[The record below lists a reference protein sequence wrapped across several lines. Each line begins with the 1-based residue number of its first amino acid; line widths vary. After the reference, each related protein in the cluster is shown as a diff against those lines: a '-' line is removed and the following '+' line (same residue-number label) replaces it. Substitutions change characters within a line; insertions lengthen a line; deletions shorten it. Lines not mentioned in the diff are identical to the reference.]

1 MTYAE
6 AVARILALRGGERA
20 GMRPGLERI
29 EAMLDAIG
37 RPEQAFTIAQV
48 GGTNGK
54 GSISAMLAAI
64 LQAAGRRVGL
74 YTSPHLAHYRERIR
88 VDGRPISESDF
99 VDGVDALG
107 TLITRLDLS
116 VFEAG
121 TALALDHF
129 CRERVDVAV
138 LEVGLGGRLDATT
151 VGRPRVVVLGPI
163 DYDHQ
168 HELGDTLTLIAAEKA
183 AIIRSG
189 VAFSA
194 RQDPEAAAVITRR
207 AAEAGVPLSLE
218 GPRPARHPARIHPRG
233 PAARPGGTGLAD
245 AATWPAGCWASTS
258 RAMPCSRPRRRG
270 SWGRTRARSARA
282 CSGARWPGRFQIFR
296 REPLVIL
303 DGAHNPAGARAL
315 AASLRAYFPGRP
327 VTFVIGVL
335 ADKDA
340 GGILAALRPLA
351 ARVILTASANPA
363 GGLAGRAA
371 GPAARRHARGDCPV
385 GAGRAR
391 HGHRRG
397 SARDRV
403 RGRLALA
410 DRRRP
415 GRRGRRAG
423 CSFHGRSPL
432 LAWASM
438 SAPRFPVRS
447 MSGPKGLLLAI
458 LFSVEAVMGR
468 SARPGPSPASR
479 PSARAAR
486 KPP

>member
-6 AVARILALRGGERA
+6 AVGRILALRGGERA

-29 EAMLDAIG
+29 EAVLDAIG

-107 TLITRLDLS
+107 TLITRLDLT

-129 CRERVDVAV
+129 CRARVDVAV

-151 VGRPRVVVLGPI
+151 VGKPRVVVLGPI

-168 HELGDTLTLIAAEKA
+168 HELGDTLALIAAEKA

-194 RQDPEAAAVITRR
+194 RQDPEVEAVITRR
-207 AAEAGVPLSLE
+207 AAETGVPLSLE
-218 GPRPARHPARIHPRG
+218 GRDLRVTPLGFTLEAQRLHLEGPDWRIPDVACALLG
-233 PAARPGGTGLAD
+233 VYQPGNALLAAAAARELGADEGAIRAGL
-245 AATWPAGCWASTS
+245 G
-258 RAMPCSRPRRRG
+258 
-270 SWGRTRARSARA
+270 
-282 CSGARWPGRFQIFR
+282 GARWPGRFQIFR
-296 REPLVIL
+296 RDPLVVL

-315 AASLRAYFPGRP
+315 AASLRAYFPGRL

-351 ARVILTASANPA
+351 ARVILTASANP
-363 GGLAGRAA
+363 RAA
-371 GPAARRHARGDCPV
+371 APEALRALLPAGARVDTARSPQD
-385 GAGRAR
+385 
-391 HGHRRG
+391 
-397 SARDRV
+397 
-403 RGRLALA
+403 ALA
-410 DRRRP
+410 MAIAEDP
-415 GRRGRRAG
+415 GGIVCVAGSLSLIGAVLAAAGDGQDVLFRAG
-423 CSFHGRSPL
+423 
-432 LAWASM
+432 
-438 SAPRFPVRS
+438 
-447 MSGPKGLLLAI
+447 
-458 LFSVEAVMGR
+458 
-468 SARPGPSPASR
+468 ARC
-479 PSARAAR
+479 
-486 KPP
+486 

>member
-64 LQAAGRRVGL
+64 LQAAGRHVGL

-107 TLITRLDLS
+107 TLITRLDLT

-151 VGRPRVVVLGPI
+151 VGKPRVVVLGPI

-183 AIIRSG
+183 AIIRG
-189 VAFSA
+189 GAAFSA
-194 RQDPEAAAVITRR
+194 RQDPEAEAVIIRR

-218 GPRPARHPARIHPRG
+218 GRDLRVTPLGFTLEAQRLDLEGPGWRISDVACGLLGVYQPG
-233 PAARPGGTGLAD
+233 NALLAAAAARELGADEGAIRAGLA
-245 AATWPAGCWASTS
+245 
-258 RAMPCSRPRRRG
+258 
-270 SWGRTRARSARA
+270 
-282 CSGARWPGRFQIFR
+282 GARWPGRFQIFR
-296 REPLVIL
+296 RDPLVVL

-351 ARVILTASANPA
+351 ARVVLTASANP
-363 GGLAGRAA
+363 RAA
-371 GPAARRHARGDCPV
+371 PPDALRALLPPGLRVDVARSPQD
-385 GAGRAR
+385 
-391 HGHRRG
+391 
-397 SARDRV
+397 
-403 RGRLALA
+403 ALA
-410 DRRRP
+410 VATAADP
-415 GRRGRRAG
+415 RGIVCVAG
-423 CSFHGRSPL
+423 SLSLIGDV
-432 LAWASM
+432 LAA
-438 SAPRFPVRS
+438 AGDGQDV
-447 MSGPKGLLLAI
+447 
-458 LFSVEAVMGR
+458 LFTAG
-468 SARPGPSPASR
+468 ARC
-479 PSARAAR
+479 
-486 KPP
+486 

>member
-37 RPEQAFTIAQV
+37 RPEQAFTIVQV

-107 TLITRLDLS
+107 TLITRLDLT

-151 VGRPRVVVLGPI
+151 VGKPRVVVLGPI

-168 HELGDTLTLIAAEKA
+168 HELGDTLGLIAAEKA

-194 RQDPEAAAVITRR
+194 RQHPEAEAVITRR

-218 GPRPARHPARIHPRG
+218 GRDLRVTPLDFTLEAQRLHLEGPDWRIPDVACG
-233 PAARPGGTGLAD
+233 LLGVYQPGNALLAAAAARELGADEGAIRAGL
-245 AATWPAGCWASTS
+245 
-258 RAMPCSRPRRRG
+258 R
-270 SWGRTRARSARA
+270 
-282 CSGARWPGRFQIFR
+282 GARWPGRFQIFR
-296 REPLVIL
+296 RDPLVIL

-315 AASLRAYFPGRP
+315 AASLRAYFPGRL

-351 ARVILTASANPA
+351 ARVILTASANP
-363 GGLAGRAA
+363 RAA
-371 GPAARRHARGDCPV
+371 PPDALRALLPAGARVDTA
-385 GAGRAR
+385 
-391 HGHRRG
+391 
-397 SARDRV
+397 
-403 RGRLALA
+403 
-410 DRRRP
+410 
-415 GRRGRRAG
+415 
-423 CSFHGRSPL
+423 RSPQDAL
-432 LAWASM
+432 TMAIAEDPRGIVCVAGSLSLIGDVLAA
-438 SAPRFPVRS
+438 ADDGQDV
-447 MSGPKGLLLAI
+447 
-458 LFSVEAVMGR
+458 LFTAG
-468 SARPGPSPASR
+468 ARC
-479 PSARAAR
+479 
-486 KPP
+486 

>member
-37 RPEQAFTIAQV
+37 RPEQAFTIVQV

-107 TLITRLDLS
+107 TLITRLDLT

-151 VGRPRVVVLGPI
+151 VGKPRVVVLGPI

-168 HELGDTLTLIAAEKA
+168 HELGDTLTLIATEKA

-194 RQDPEAAAVITRR
+194 RQHPEAEAVITRR

-218 GPRPARHPARIHPRG
+218 GRDLRVAPLDFTLEAQRLHLEGPDWRIPDVG
-233 PAARPGGTGLAD
+233 CGLLGVYQPGNALLAAAAARELGADEGAIRAGL
-245 AATWPAGCWASTS
+245 
-258 RAMPCSRPRRRG
+258 R
-270 SWGRTRARSARA
+270 
-282 CSGARWPGRFQIFR
+282 GARWPGRFQIFR
-296 REPLVIL
+296 RDPLVIL

-351 ARVILTASANPA
+351 ARVILTASANP
-363 GGLAGRAA
+363 RAA
-371 GPAARRHARGDCPV
+371 PPDALRALLPAGARVDTA
-385 GAGRAR
+385 
-391 HGHRRG
+391 
-397 SARDRV
+397 
-403 RGRLALA
+403 
-410 DRRRP
+410 
-415 GRRGRRAG
+415 
-423 CSFHGRSPL
+423 RSPQDAL
-432 LAWASM
+432 TMAIAEDPRGIVCVAGSLSLIGDVLAA
-438 SAPRFPVRS
+438 ADDGQDV
-447 MSGPKGLLLAI
+447 
-458 LFSVEAVMGR
+458 LFTAG
-468 SARPGPSPASR
+468 ARC
-479 PSARAAR
+479 
-486 KPP
+486 

>member
-1 MTYAE
+1 MTYGE

-29 EAMLDAIG
+29 EAVLDAIG

-64 LQAAGRRVGL
+64 LQAAGRQVGL

-88 VDGRPISESDF
+88 VDGRPISEADF

-107 TLITRLDLS
+107 TLITRLDLT

-129 CRERVDVAV
+129 CRARVDVAV

-151 VGRPRVVVLGPI
+151 VGKPRVVVLGPI

-168 HELGDTLTLIAAEKA
+168 HELGDTLALIAAEKA

-194 RQDPEAAAVITRR
+194 RQDPEAEAVITRR
-207 AAEAGVPLSLE
+207 AAETGVPLSLE
-218 GPRPARHPARIHPRG
+218 GRDLHVTPLGFTLEAQRLHLAGPDWRIADVACGLLGVYQPG
-233 PAARPGGTGLAD
+233 NALLAAAAARELGAEEGAIRAGL
-245 AATWPAGCWASTS
+245 
-258 RAMPCSRPRRRG
+258 R
-270 SWGRTRARSARA
+270 
-282 CSGARWPGRFQIFR
+282 GARWPGRFQIFR
-296 REPLVIL
+296 RDPLVIL

-351 ARVILTASANPA
+351 ARVILTASANP
-363 GGLAGRAA
+363 RAA
-371 GPAARRHARGDCPV
+371 APEALRALLPV
-385 GAGRAR
+385 
-391 HGHRRG
+391 
-397 SARDRV
+397 SARVDTARSPQD
-403 RGRLALA
+403 ALA
-410 DRRRP
+410 MAIAGEP
-415 GRRGRRAG
+415 GGIVCVAG
-423 CSFHGRSPL
+423 SLSLIGDV
-432 LAWASM
+432 LAAEGDGQD
-438 SAPRFPVRS
+438 V
-447 MSGPKGLLLAI
+447 
-458 LFSVEAVMGR
+458 LFTAG
-468 SARPGPSPASR
+468 ARC
-479 PSARAAR
+479 
-486 KPP
+486 

>member
-37 RPEQAFTIAQV
+37 RPEQAFTIVQV

-107 TLITRLDLS
+107 TLITRLDLT

-129 CRERVDVAV
+129 CRARVDVAV

-151 VGRPRVVVLGPI
+151 VGKPRVVVLGPI

-168 HELGDTLTLIAAEKA
+168 HELGDTLTLIATEKA

-194 RQDPEAAAVITRR
+194 RQHPEAEAVITRR

-218 GPRPARHPARIHPRG
+218 GRDLRVAPLDFTLEAQRLHLEGPDWRIPDVACG
-233 PAARPGGTGLAD
+233 LLGVYQPGNALLAAAAARELGADEGAIRAGL
-245 AATWPAGCWASTS
+245 
-258 RAMPCSRPRRRG
+258 R
-270 SWGRTRARSARA
+270 
-282 CSGARWPGRFQIFR
+282 GARWPGRFQIFR
-296 REPLVIL
+296 RDPLVIL

-351 ARVILTASANPA
+351 ARVILTASANP
-363 GGLAGRAA
+363 RAA
-371 GPAARRHARGDCPV
+371 PPDALRALLPAGARVDTA
-385 GAGRAR
+385 
-391 HGHRRG
+391 
-397 SARDRV
+397 
-403 RGRLALA
+403 
-410 DRRRP
+410 
-415 GRRGRRAG
+415 
-423 CSFHGRSPL
+423 RSPQDAL
-432 LAWASM
+432 TMAIAEDPRGIVCVAGSLSLIGDVLAA
-438 SAPRFPVRS
+438 ADDGQDV
-447 MSGPKGLLLAI
+447 
-458 LFSVEAVMGR
+458 LFTAG
-468 SARPGPSPASR
+468 ARC
-479 PSARAAR
+479 
-486 KPP
+486 

>member
-6 AVARILALRGGERA
+6 AVGRILALRGGERA

-29 EAMLDAIG
+29 EAVLDAIG

-107 TLITRLDLS
+107 TLITRLDLT

-129 CRERVDVAV
+129 CRARVDVAV

-151 VGRPRVVVLGPI
+151 VGKPRVVVLGPI

-168 HELGDTLTLIAAEKA
+168 HELGDTLALIATEKA

-194 RQDPEAAAVITRR
+194 RQDPEAEAVITRR
-207 AAEAGVPLSLE
+207 AAETGVPLSLE
-218 GPRPARHPARIHPRG
+218 GRDLRVTPLGFTLEAQRLHLEGPDWRIPDVACG
-233 PAARPGGTGLAD
+233 LLGVYQPGNAVLAAAAARELGADEGAIRAGL
-245 AATWPAGCWASTS
+245 
-258 RAMPCSRPRRRG
+258 R
-270 SWGRTRARSARA
+270 
-282 CSGARWPGRFQIFR
+282 GARWPGRFQIFR
-296 REPLVIL
+296 RDPLVVL

-351 ARVILTASANPA
+351 TRVILTASANP
-363 GGLAGRAA
+363 RAA
-371 GPAARRHARGDCPV
+371 APEALRALLPAGARVDTARSP
-385 GAGRAR
+385 
-391 HGHRRG
+391 
-397 SARDRV
+397 RD
-403 RGRLALA
+403 ALA
-410 DRRRP
+410 MAIAEDP
-415 GRRGRRAG
+415 RGIVCVAG
-423 CSFHGRSPL
+423 SLSLIGDV
-432 LAWASM
+432 LAA
-438 SAPRFPVRS
+438 AGDGQDV
-447 MSGPKGLLLAI
+447 
-458 LFSVEAVMGR
+458 LFTAG
-468 SARPGPSPASR
+468 ARC
-479 PSARAAR
+479 
-486 KPP
+486 

>member
-1 MTYAE
+1 MTYGE

-29 EAMLDAIG
+29 EAVLDAIG
-37 RPEQAFTIAQV
+37 RPERAFTIAQV

-54 GSISAMLAAI
+54 GSISAMLAAM

-107 TLITRLDLS
+107 TLITRLDLT

-129 CRERVDVAV
+129 CRARVDVAV

-151 VGRPRVVVLGPI
+151 VGKPRVVVLGPI

-168 HELGDTLTLIAAEKA
+168 HELGDTLALIATEKA

-194 RQDPEAAAVITRR
+194 RQDPAAEAVITRR
-207 AAEAGVPLSLE
+207 AAETGVPLSLE
-218 GPRPARHPARIHPRG
+218 GRDLRVTPIGFTLEAQRLHLEGPDWRIPDVACG
-233 PAARPGGTGLAD
+233 LLGVYQPGNALLAAAAARELGAAEGAIRAGL
-245 AATWPAGCWASTS
+245 
-258 RAMPCSRPRRRG
+258 RG
-270 SWGRTRARSARA
+270 V
-282 CSGARWPGRFQIFR
+282 RWPGRFQIFR
-296 REPLVIL
+296 RDPLVVL

-327 VTFVIGVL
+327 VTFVFGVL

-351 ARVILTASANPA
+351 ARVILTASANP
-363 GGLAGRAA
+363 RAA
-371 GPAARRHARGDCPV
+371 APEALRALLPAGARVDTARSPQD
-385 GAGRAR
+385 
-391 HGHRRG
+391 
-397 SARDRV
+397 
-403 RGRLALA
+403 ALA
-410 DRRRP
+410 MAIAEDP
-415 GRRGRRAG
+415 HGIVCVAG
-423 CSFHGRSPL
+423 SLSLIGDV
-432 LAWASM
+432 LAA
-438 SAPRFPVRS
+438 AGDGQDV
-447 MSGPKGLLLAI
+447 
-458 LFSVEAVMGR
+458 LFTAG
-468 SARPGPSPASR
+468 ARC
-479 PSARAAR
+479 
-486 KPP
+486 

>member
-1 MTYAE
+1 MTYGE
-6 AVARILALRGGERA
+6 AVARILALRGGERV

-29 EAMLDAIG
+29 EAVLDAIG

-54 GSISAMLAAI
+54 GSISAMLAAM

-107 TLITRLDLS
+107 TLITRLDLT

-129 CRERVDVAV
+129 CRARVDVAV

-151 VGRPRVVVLGPI
+151 VGKPRVVVLGPI

-168 HELGDTLTLIAAEKA
+168 HELGDTLALIATEKA

-194 RQDPEAAAVITRR
+194 RQDPAAEAVITRR
-207 AAEAGVPLSLE
+207 AAETGVPLSLE
-218 GPRPARHPARIHPRG
+218 GRDLRVTPLGFTLEVQRVHLEGPDWRIPDVACG
-233 PAARPGGTGLAD
+233 LLGVYQPGNALLAAAAARELGAAEGAIRAGL
-245 AATWPAGCWASTS
+245 
-258 RAMPCSRPRRRG
+258 R
-270 SWGRTRARSARA
+270 
-282 CSGARWPGRFQIFR
+282 GARWPGRFQIFR
-296 REPLVIL
+296 RDPLVVL

-351 ARVILTASANPA
+351 ARVILTASANP
-363 GGLAGRAA
+363 RAA
-371 GPAARRHARGDCPV
+371 APEALRALLPAGARVDTARSPQD
-385 GAGRAR
+385 
-391 HGHRRG
+391 
-397 SARDRV
+397 
-403 RGRLALA
+403 ALA
-410 DRRRP
+410 MAIAEDP
-415 GRRGRRAG
+415 HGIVCVAG
-423 CSFHGRSPL
+423 SLSLIGDV
-432 LAWASM
+432 LAA
-438 SAPRFPVRS
+438 AGDGQDV
-447 MSGPKGLLLAI
+447 
-458 LFSVEAVMGR
+458 LFTAG
-468 SARPGPSPASR
+468 ARC
-479 PSARAAR
+479 
-486 KPP
+486 

>member
-1 MTYAE
+1 MTYGE

-29 EAMLDAIG
+29 EAVLDAIG
-37 RPEQAFTIAQV
+37 RPERAFTIAQV

-54 GSISAMLAAI
+54 GSISAMLAAM

-107 TLITRLDLS
+107 TLITRLDLT

-129 CRERVDVAV
+129 CRARVDMAV

-151 VGRPRVVVLGPI
+151 VGKPRVVVLGPI

-168 HELGDTLTLIAAEKA
+168 HELGDTLALIATEKA

-194 RQDPEAAAVITRR
+194 RQDPAAEAVITRR
-207 AAEAGVPLSLE
+207 AAETGVPLSLE
-218 GPRPARHPARIHPRG
+218 GRDLRVTPIGFTLEAQRLHLEGPDWRIPDVACG
-233 PAARPGGTGLAD
+233 LLGVYQPGNALLAAAAARELGAAEGAIRAGL
-245 AATWPAGCWASTS
+245 
-258 RAMPCSRPRRRG
+258 RG
-270 SWGRTRARSARA
+270 V
-282 CSGARWPGRFQIFR
+282 RWPGRFQIFR
-296 REPLVIL
+296 RDPLVVL

-351 ARVILTASANPA
+351 ARVILTASANP
-363 GGLAGRAA
+363 RAA
-371 GPAARRHARGDCPV
+371 APEALRALLPAGARVDTARSPQD
-385 GAGRAR
+385 
-391 HGHRRG
+391 
-397 SARDRV
+397 
-403 RGRLALA
+403 ALA
-410 DRRRP
+410 MAIAEDP
-415 GRRGRRAG
+415 HGIVCVAG
-423 CSFHGRSPL
+423 SLSLIGDV
-432 LAWASM
+432 LAA
-438 SAPRFPVRS
+438 AGDGQDV
-447 MSGPKGLLLAI
+447 
-458 LFSVEAVMGR
+458 LFTAG
-468 SARPGPSPASR
+468 ARC
-479 PSARAAR
+479 
-486 KPP
+486 